1 MFEQQYA
8 MTMLLIMTTM
18 NVFLGIVMVAGF
30 IPVEYGMSLAF
41 FAMCGMIWK
50 CKVDLMGNVR
60 LWENPKQ
67 YSRSYGEVI
76 YMVSPYNRDT
86 THVKTTPAFSPS

>member
-8 MTMLLIMTTM
+8 MTMLLIMTVT

-30 IPVEYGMSLAF
+30 VPIEYGMSRAF

-67 YSRSYGEVI
+67 Y
-76 YMVSPYNRDT
+76 RDRMDT
-86 THVKTTPAFSPS
+86 RILRGRFEEEK

>member
-1 MFEQQYA
+1 MLEQQYA
-8 MTMLLIMTTM
+8 MTMLLIMTVT

-30 IPVEYGMSLAF
+30 VPIEYGMSLAF

-67 YSRSYGEVI
+67 Y
-76 YMVSPYNRDT
+76 RDRMDT
-86 THVKTTPAFSPS
+86 RILRGRFEKENDELS

>member
-1 MFEQQYA
+1 MREQEYA
-8 MTMLLIMTTM
+8 MTMLIIMTTM

-30 IPVEYGMSLAF
+30 IPIEYGMSLAF

-60 LWENPKQ
+60 LWEHPKQ
-67 YSRSYGEVI
+67 Y
-76 YMVSPYNRDT
+76 RDRME
-86 THVKTTPAFSPS
+86 K

>member
-1 MFEQQYA
+1 MREQEYA

-30 IPVEYGMSLAF
+30 IPIEYGMSLAF

-67 YSRSYGEVI
+67 Y
-76 YMVSPYNRDT
+76 RDRME
-86 THVKTTPAFSPS
+86 K

>member
-1 MFEQQYA
+1 MREQEYA

-18 NVFLGIVMVAGF
+18 NVFLGIIMVAGF
-30 IPVEYGMSLAF
+30 IPIEYGMSLAF

-67 YSRSYGEVI
+67 Y
-76 YMVSPYNRDT
+76 RDRME
-86 THVKTTPAFSPS
+86 K

>member
-8 MTMLLIMTTM
+8 MTMLLIMTVT

-30 IPVEYGMSLAF
+30 IPIEYGMSLAF

-67 YSRSYGEVI
+67 YRER
-76 YMVSPYNRDT
+76 MDNRILRGRFEEE
-86 THVKTTPAFSPS
+86 K

>member
-1 MFEQQYA
+1 MREQEYA

-18 NVFLGIVMVAGF
+18 NVFLGIIMVAGF
-30 IPVEYGMSLAF
+30 IPIEYGMSLAF

-60 LWENPKQ
+60 LWEIPKQ
-67 YSRSYGEVI
+67 Y
-76 YMVSPYNRDT
+76 RDRMDT
-86 THVKTTPAFSPS
+86 RILRGRFEEEK

>member
-1 MFEQQYA
+1 MKMFEQQYA
-8 MTMLLIMTTM
+8 MTMLVIMTYL

-67 YSRSYGEVI
+67 Y
-76 YMVSPYNRDT
+76 RDRMDT
-86 THVKTTPAFSPS
+86 RILRGRFEKENDELS

>member
-1 MFEQQYA
+1 MREQEYA
-8 MTMLLIMTTM
+8 MTMLIIMTVT
-18 NVFLGIVMVAGF
+18 NVFLGIVMIAGF

-67 YSRSYGEVI
+67 Y
-76 YMVSPYNRDT
+76 RDRMDT
-86 THVKTTPAFSPS
+86 RILRGRFEEEK

>member
-8 MTMLLIMTTM
+8 MTMLIIMTVT

-50 CKVDLMGNVR
+50 CKMDLMGNVR

-67 YSRSYGEVI
+67 Y
-76 YMVSPYNRDT
+76 RDRMDT
-86 THVKTTPAFSPS
+86 RILRGRFEKENDELS

>member
-1 MFEQQYA
+1 MLEQQYA
-8 MTMLLIMTTM
+8 MTMLLIMTYL

-30 IPVEYGMSLAF
+30 IPIEYGMSLAF

-67 YSRSYGEVI
+67 Y
-76 YMVSPYNRDT
+76 RDRMDT
-86 THVKTTPAFSPS
+86 RILRGRFDKENDELS

>member
-1 MFEQQYA
+1 MIEQQYA
-8 MTMLLIMTTM
+8 MTMLLIMTVT

-30 IPVEYGMSLAF
+30 VPIEYGMSLAF

-67 YSRSYGEVI
+67 YRER
-76 YMVSPYNRDT
+76 MDT
-86 THVKTTPAFSPS
+86 RILRGRFEEEK

>member
-8 MTMLLIMTTM
+8 MTMLLIMTVT
-18 NVFLGIVMVAGF
+18 NVFLGIIMVAGF
-30 IPVEYGMSLAF
+30 IPIEYGISLAF

-67 YSRSYGEVI
+67 Y
-76 YMVSPYNRDT
+76 RDRMDT
-86 THVKTTPAFSPS
+86 RILRGRFDKENDELS

>member
-8 MTMLLIMTTM
+8 MTMLIIMTVT

-50 CKVDLMGNVR
+50 CKVDLMGHVR

-67 YSRSYGEVI
+67 Y
-76 YMVSPYNRDT
+76 RDRMDT
-86 THVKTTPAFSPS
+86 RILRGRFDKENDELS

>member
-8 MTMLLIMTTM
+8 MTMLLIMTVT

-30 IPVEYGMSLAF
+30 IPIEYGMSLAF

-67 YSRSYGEVI
+67 Y
-76 YMVSPYNRDT
+76 RDRMDT
-86 THVKTTPAFSPS
+86 RILRGRFEEEK

>member
-8 MTMLLIMTTM
+8 MTMLLIMTVT

-30 IPVEYGMSLAF
+30 VPIEYGMSLAF

-67 YSRSYGEVI
+67 Y
-76 YMVSPYNRDT
+76 RDRMDT
-86 THVKTTPAFSPS
+86 RILKGRFEEDN

>member
-1 MFEQQYA
+1 
-8 MTMLLIMTTM
+8 MLLIMTTM
-18 NVFLGIVMVAGF
+18 NVFLGIVMVAGI
-30 IPVEYGMSLAF
+30 IPVEYGMTLAF

-67 YSRSYGEVI
+67 YRER
-76 YMVSPYNRDT
+76 MDNRILRGRFEED
-86 THVKTTPAFSPS
+86 K

>member
-1 MFEQQYA
+1 MREQEYA

-18 NVFLGIVMVAGF
+18 NVFLGILMVAGF
-30 IPVEYGMSLAF
+30 IPIEYGMTLAF

-67 YSRSYGEVI
+67 YRER
-76 YMVSPYNRDT
+76 MDT
-86 THVKTTPAFSPS
+86 RILRGRFEEEK

>member
-1 MFEQQYA
+1 MREQEYA

-30 IPVEYGMSLAF
+30 IPIEYGMSLAF

-67 YSRSYGEVI
+67 Y
-76 YMVSPYNRDT
+76 RDRMDT
-86 THVKTTPAFSPS
+86 RILRGRFEKENDELS

>member
-8 MTMLLIMTTM
+8 MTMLLIMTVT

-30 IPVEYGMSLAF
+30 IPIEYGMSLAF

-67 YSRSYGEVI
+67 YRER
-76 YMVSPYNRDT
+76 MDT
-86 THVKTTPAFSPS
+86 RILRGRFEEEK

>member
-1 MFEQQYA
+1 MIEQQYA
-8 MTMLLIMTTM
+8 MTMLLIMTVT

-30 IPVEYGMSLAF
+30 IPIEYGMSLAF
-41 FAMCGMIWK
+41 FAMCGIIWK

-67 YSRSYGEVI
+67 YRER
-76 YMVSPYNRDT
+76 MDNRILRGRFEED
-86 THVKTTPAFSPS
+86 K

>member
-8 MTMLLIMTTM
+8 MTMLIIMTVT
-18 NVFLGIVMVAGF
+18 NVFLGIAMVAGF
-30 IPVEYGMSLAF
+30 IPIEYGMSLAF

-67 YSRSYGEVI
+67 YRERMDSRILKGRFEED
-76 YMVSPYNRDT
+76 N
-86 THVKTTPAFSPS
+86 

>member
-18 NVFLGIVMVAGF
+18 NMFLGALMIF
-30 IPVEYGMSLAF
+30 EIIPVEYGMSLAF
-41 FAMCGMIWK
+41 FGMFGMIWK
-50 CKVDLMGNVR
+50 CKRDLMGNVR

-67 YSRSYGEVI
+67 YRERKKNELS
-76 YMVSPYNRDT
+76 
-86 THVKTTPAFSPS
+86 

>member
-1 MFEQQYA
+1 MREQEYA

-18 NVFLGIVMVAGF
+18 NVFLGIIMVAGF
-30 IPVEYGMSLAF
+30 IPIEYGMSLAF

-67 YSRSYGEVI
+67 Y
-76 YMVSPYNRDT
+76 RDRMDT
-86 THVKTTPAFSPS
+86 RILRGRFEEEK

>member
-8 MTMLLIMTTM
+8 MTMLIIMTVT
-18 NVFLGIVMVAGF
+18 NVFLGIVMIAGF
-30 IPVEYGMSLAF
+30 IHVEYGVSLAF
-41 FAMCGMIWK
+41 FAMCGMSWK

-67 YSRSYGEVI
+67 Y
-76 YMVSPYNRDT
+76 RDRMDT
-86 THVKTTPAFSPS
+86 RILRGRFEKENDELS

>member
-1 MFEQQYA
+1 MIEQQYA
-8 MTMLLIMTTM
+8 MTMLLIMTVT

-30 IPVEYGMSLAF
+30 VPIEYGMSLAF

-50 CKVDLMGNVR
+50 CKVDLMGNIR

-67 YSRSYGEVI
+67 YRERMDSRILRGRFEEE
-76 YMVSPYNRDT
+76 
-86 THVKTTPAFSPS
+86 K

>member
-8 MTMLLIMTTM
+8 MTMLLIMTVT

-30 IPVEYGMSLAF
+30 IPIEYGMSLAF

-67 YSRSYGEVI
+67 Y
-76 YMVSPYNRDT
+76 RDRIDT
-86 THVKTTPAFSPS
+86 RILKGRFEEDN

>member
-1 MFEQQYA
+1 MREQEYA

-18 NVFLGIVMVAGF
+18 NVFLGILMVAGF
-30 IPVEYGMSLAF
+30 IPIEYGMSLAF

-67 YSRSYGEVI
+67 Y
-76 YMVSPYNRDT
+76 RDRIDT
-86 THVKTTPAFSPS
+86 RILKGRFEEDN

>member
-8 MTMLLIMTTM
+8 MTMLLIMTVT

-30 IPVEYGMSLAF
+30 VPIEYGMSLAF

-67 YSRSYGEVI
+67 YRER
-76 YMVSPYNRDT
+76 MDNRILRGRFEEE
-86 THVKTTPAFSPS
+86 K

>member
-8 MTMLLIMTTM
+8 MTMLLMMTTM
-18 NVFLGIVMVAGF
+18 NAFLGILMVSEI
-30 IPVEYGMSLAF
+30 IPIEYGMSLAF

-67 YSRSYGEVI
+67 Y
-76 YMVSPYNRDT
+76 RDRMDT
-86 THVKTTPAFSPS
+86 RILRGRFEEEK

>member
-8 MTMLLIMTTM
+8 MTMLLIMTVT

-30 IPVEYGMSLAF
+30 VPIEYGMSLAF

-67 YSRSYGEVI
+67 YRER
-76 YMVSPYNRDT
+76 MDT
-86 THVKTTPAFSPS
+86 RILRGRFEEEK

>member
-8 MTMLLIMTTM
+8 MTMLIIMTVT

-30 IPVEYGMSLAF
+30 IPIEYGMSLAF

-67 YSRSYGEVI
+67 Y
-76 YMVSPYNRDT
+76 RDRMDT
-86 THVKTTPAFSPS
+86 RILRGRFDEEK

>member
-1 MFEQQYA
+1 MTMFEQQYA
-8 MTMLLIMTTM
+8 MTMLLIMTVT

-30 IPVEYGMSLAF
+30 IPIEYGMSLAF

-67 YSRSYGEVI
+67 YRER
-76 YMVSPYNRDT
+76 MDT
-86 THVKTTPAFSPS
+86 RILRGRFEEEK

>member
-1 MFEQQYA
+1 MVEQQYA
-8 MTMLLIMTTM
+8 MTMLIIMTTM
-18 NVFLGIVMVAGF
+18 NVFLGALMIFG
-30 IPVEYGMSLAF
+30 ILPVGYGMSLAF

-67 YSRSYGEVI
+67 Y
-76 YMVSPYNRDT
+76 RDRME
-86 THVKTTPAFSPS
+86 K